1 MSQATDFLES
11 ELLDHIFGIGAYTA
25 PATMYLALF
34 TAMSSGETPTA
45 TEVTGGSY
53 ARLAITNDA
62 TSWSRTSNVVT
73 NDNLLEFVT
82 ASANWGDASH
92 WALFDAS
99 SGGNMLIYGAFS
111 SAITINNG
119 STLRVAAGQLS
130 ITYNAKSTYAAG
142 KLLDHLFGIASWSV
156 PATQYIGLFTATPT
170 DAGGGTEVSTSGT
183 DYAREA
189 VTNDATGWSRTTN
202 TVTNDND
209 IEWAE
214 ATASYGT
221 VVAVASFDA
230 SSAGNMLWWA
240 TKTPSETVGTGSIF
254 AFASGALSYSLD

>member
-1 MSQATDFLES
+1 MSQATDFLEQAL
-11 ELLDHIFGIGAYTA
+11 EDHLFGLASYSA

-34 TAMSSGETPTA
+34 TAMSSGETGTG

-62 TSWSRTSNVVT
+62 TSWSRTSNVIT

-82 ASANWGDASH
+82 ASANWGTATH

-99 SGGNMLIYGAFS
+99 SGGNMLIYGTLDS
-111 SAITINNG
+111 VVINNG
-119 STLRVAAGQLS
+119 STFRVAAGQLS
-130 ITYNAKSTYAAG
+130 ITYNAKSNYTAG
-142 KLLDHLFGIASWSV
+142 QLLDLLFGIDGFTT
-156 PATQYIGLFTATPT
+156 PATQYIALFTAAPT

-189 VTNDATGWSRTTN
+189 VTNDGTGWSRSTSTIS
-202 TVTNDND
+202 NDND
-209 IEWAE
+209 IEWDE

-221 VVAVASFDA
+221 VTAVAAFDA

-254 AFASGALSYSLD
+254 AFASGALTYTLD